1 MADGTFLAGISSRRS
16 IGAAADLGGLG
27 DGVCAACGGEAGAPA
42 DEAQQARAYVA
53 WLCRHALNLH
63 TEWPCTLPVTA
74 RTPCAYPCAPTA
86 HRRAWHGARAARC
99 GIARPLGR
107 RGVRVYSR

>member
-1 MADGTFLAGISSRRS
+1 MPRALAPARRLPVAARAGTGASVADATFLAGISSRRS

-63 TEWPCTLPVTA
+63 TEWPCTLTVTA
-74 RTPCAYPCAPTA
+74 RTPCAPTA
-86 HRRAWHGARAARC
+86 PAPHIGEHG
-99 GIARPLGR
+99 
-107 RGVRVYSR
+107 

>member
-1 MADGTFLAGISSRRS
+1 MPRALAPARRLPVAARAGTGASVADATFLAGISSRRS

-74 RTPCAYPCAPTA
+74 RTPCALPVCP
-86 HRRAWHGARAARC
+86 HRT
-99 GIARPLGR
+99 
-107 RGVRVYSR
+107 